1 MLINRLLLVVCFAII
16 VLVVAGA
23 AYAVGSQSAVSQDD
37 AQAAMATAREQALG
51 STEAA
56 SLTKA
61 RSAARAVGLRLGS
74 REGTRVGSKNGKR
87 DGAREKARRAEQ
99 AAQEQAAKEAAAVP
113 IWCDTD
119 GYCLQKS
126 PGWGGAPCP
135 PGTFE
140 NAGHAVC
147 VPLSMIKP

>member
-1 MLINRLLLVVCFAII
+1 
-16 VLVVAGA
+16 
-23 AYAVGSQSAVSQDD
+23 
-37 AQAAMATAREQALG
+37 MATARAQALD

-56 SLTKA
+56 ARPKA
-61 RSAARAVGLRLGS
+61 RSAARAVGLRLGI

-87 DGAREKARRAEQ
+87 DGAQEKARLAEQ

-126 PGWGGAPCP
+126 PGWGGPACP
-135 PGTFE
+135 PDTVE
-140 NAGHAVC
+140 NAGGVVC
-147 VPLSMIKP
+147 VPLSVMKP